1 MSTSSRPSP
10 EVPGE
15 IVVRDATI
23 SDAQAIAEAHITA
36 WQVAYRGIM
45 PDRYLDEL
53 SADIAGQVRRRRV
66 HIAAPDEP
74 RVFNLVAEDDG
85 AVIGWLA
92 AGPSRDDDRHEAE
105 GEIWAV
111 YVHPDSWRAGAGGA
125 LMTAA
130 IERLVDE
137 GYAEA
142 TLWVFEDN
150 TRARRFYERYGWRTD
165 GATEIFERGGGQAVE
180 IRYRRPLAGTA

>member
-1 MSTSSRPSP
+1 MSTSASPRP

-15 IVVRDATI
+15 LAVRDATVG
-23 SDAQAIAEAHITA
+23 DARAIAEAHVKA

-45 PDRYLDEL
+45 PDSYLDEL
-53 SADIAGQVRRRRV
+53 SDDFAGQVARRRV

-85 AVIGWLA
+85 AVVGWLA

-111 YVHPDSWRAGAGGA
+111 YVHPDSWRTGVGSA

-130 IERLVDE
+130 IGRLADE
-137 GYAEA
+137 GYTEA

-150 TRARRFYERYGWRTD
+150 ARARRFYERFDWRSD

-180 IRYRRPLAGTA
+180 IRYRRPLT